1 MAPLFRGVTAAAL
14 SPAQFVL
21 PWWAI
26 TLCAL
31 VLLAEPVRRA
41 LRDRAHRRLDAFM
54 MKKVDELPDPERKV
68 QALIDYRR
76 ADAGQD
82 PGDLSAAPTD
92 QA

>member
-1 MAPLFRGVTAAAL
+1 MSLLRGVAAGAV
-14 SPAQFVL
+14 SPALPDV
-21 PWWAI
+21 PWWGI

-41 LRDRAHRRLDAFM
+41 LRDRAQRRLDSFM
-54 MKKVDELPDPERKV
+54 MKKVDELPDPEHKV

-82 PGDLSAAPTD
+82 PGDPSATPAD

>member
-1 MAPLFRGVTAAAL
+1 MPLLRGVAAGAV
-14 SPAQFVL
+14 SPALFDV
-21 PWWAI
+21 PWWVIA
-26 TLCAL
+26 LCAL

-41 LRDRAHRRLDAFM
+41 LRDRAQRRLDSFM

-76 ADAGQD
+76 ADTGQD
-82 PGDLSAAPTD
+82 PGDPSVVPAD

>member
-1 MAPLFRGVTAAAL
+1 MVSLFHDAAAGAL
-14 SPAQFVL
+14 SPALLDL

-41 LRDRAHRRLDAFM
+41 LRDRAQRRLDAFM

-76 ADAGQD
+76 ADTGQD
-82 PGDLSAAPTD
+82 PSSPSAAPAD
-92 QA
+92 RA